1 MIILSLHIHV
11 VPNPYDFVSY
21 VEHQRR
27 SLAEWPSCSISYN
40 DSEWRPVAVK
50 LQNSEIEFTEVT
62 NLLKAYDNNLS
73 KYGHS
78 AKFVPQ
84 RKESHDVE

>member
-11 VPNPYDFVSY
+11 VPNPYDFLSY

-40 DSEWRPVAVK
+40 DSELGPGAVK
-50 LQNSEIEFTEVT
+50 FQNSKIEVVHTFCI
-62 NLLKAYDNNLS
+62 LILYS
-73 KYGHS
+73 KS
-78 AKFVPQ
+78 S
-84 RKESHDVE
+84 ESI